1 MNIKKLELID
11 ALYALESRDDF
22 WVYRQYMNPDLKI
35 SWFQKEIAYE
45 LMEFYR
51 KYKLGLRPKLVI
63 EAPPQHGKSSQVID
77 FISWL
82 AGQDPN
88 SKTIY
93 TSFSERLGIRA
104 NLRLQRIFDSDKFKK
119 VFPET
124 KINSKNSVAVS
135 GQVLRNREI
144 LEYVGNEGY
153 FRNVTSGGS
162 ITGESL
168 DIGVIDDILKGAE
181 ESQSQLIRDK
191 KWDWFTDDFLTRF
204 SDDGALIVIGTRW
217 HIDDPIGRMREQF
230 KDLRVLSYQA
240 IADKDEKN
248 RKAGEA
254 LFPSHK
260 SVEFLLERKQIMN
273 PLSWLALYQANPT
286 LAKGNLFN
294 RDTFRYYTYDNGII
308 TIDGTRTDLTQ
319 FKVYQIVDP
328 AGTEKK
334 NSDYFVVMTIGVSAK
349 NSDIIILD
357 IRREKAETPKH
368 LEILQSEFEKWK
380 PINQYVE
387 NKSFGINI
395 IQAFK
400 NTNRPVLTLEAK
412 GDKPTRAQ
420 ITLGYYANS
429 KVYHRQS
436 ASWLSDFEEELLQFP
451 YGLHDDMVD
460 CIAYA
465 GIITQSMATQFQ
477 FLRIGAD
484 GVKR

>member
-1 MNIKKLELID
+1 MNYNDFELYDELSAIQ
-11 ALYALESRDDF
+11 ARDNF
-22 WVYRQYMNPDLKI
+22 YVYRQYINPKLI
-35 SWFQKEIAYE
+35 LGWFVKELCYE
-45 LMEFYR
+45 LQQWYED
-51 KYKLGLRPKLVI
+51 YKAGLNPKLIVQI
-63 EAPPQHGKSSQVID
+63 APQHGKSIAVID
-77 FISWL
+77 FFSWL
-82 AGQDPN
+82 AGKDPDTR
-88 SKTIY
+88 TIY
-93 TSFSERLGIRA
+93 ATFSERLGIRA
-104 NLRLQRIFDSDKFKK
+104 NLRLQKTYDSPKYKKIF
-119 VFPET
+119 PQT
-124 KINSKNSVAVS
+124 MINTSNSVTVS
-135 GQVLRNREI
+135 GQTLRNREI
-144 LEYVGNEGY
+144 IEYVGREGY
-153 FRNVTSGGS
+153 FHNVTVNGAV
-162 ITGESL
+162 TGMSANVLAWDDMIKGHAEANSEVFRNRIHDWLESDFMTRASNDYAVL
-168 DIGVIDDILKGAE
+168 GV
-181 ESQSQLIRDK
+181 
-191 KWDWFTDDFLTRF
+191 
-204 SDDGALIVIGTRW
+204 GTEW
-217 HIDDPIGRMREQF
+217 HIDSPVQRYIRSNSDCKVI
-230 KDLRVLSYQA
+230 KYKA
-240 IADKDEKN
+240 IADNDEPN
-248 RKAGEA
+248 RKAGEP
-254 LFPSHK
+254 LFPELK
-260 SVEFLLERKQIMN
+260 SLSFLLDRKKSMN